1 MNFIHLF
8 EKEKLIRYRKDYA
21 VGAYVRLRKKEAKGW
36 SQVEGKITYANNSY
50 FVVKTENY
58 QYGVEENILLPEF
71 SEVLAWM
78 PIPKMWKGERSCK

>member
-58 QYGVEENILLPEF
+58 NECFKY
-71 SEVLAWM
+71 SE
-78 PIPKMWKGERSCK
+78 ISSGYIERVA